1 MGTKWGQKSNYVLNY
16 MEMNTKYKIQQTSV
30 LIQMF
35 ITDLLDQSPLVSFLQ
50 VMRVAVWY
58 SLSNRVNQNGSWK
71 R

>member
-1 MGTKWGQKSNYVLNY
+1 
-16 MEMNTKYKIQQTSV
+16 
-30 LIQMF
+30 MF